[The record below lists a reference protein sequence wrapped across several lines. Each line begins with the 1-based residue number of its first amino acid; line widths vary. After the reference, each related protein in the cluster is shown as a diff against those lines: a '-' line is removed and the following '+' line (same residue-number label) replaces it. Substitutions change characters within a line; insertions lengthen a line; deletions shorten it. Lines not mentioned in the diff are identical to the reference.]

1 MPDPAELAARLRAL
15 HVMDEVGSDN
25 PLGRDA
31 AELILQL
38 VSDRD
43 SWRNQ
48 ASERVKDLDEM
59 RKRAE
64 AAEANYAGC
73 TDTCSRLHSRIRT
86 LEAENANLR
95 RALQEMA
102 DAYRRTGLD
111 MSPEGRA
118 YLAKID
124 TLIGGDDA

>member
-1 MPDPAELAARLRAL
+1 MPDPAEVAELDSPPSDFEHWFVSLQLRA
-15 HVMDEVGSDN
+15 
-25 PLGRDA
+25 A
-31 AELILQL
+31 
-38 VSDRD
+38 
-43 SWRNQ
+43 
-48 ASERVKDLDEM
+48 
-59 RKRAE
+59 
-64 AAEANYAGC
+64 
-73 TDTCSRLHSRIRT
+73 
-86 LEAENANLR
+86 EAENAKLR

>member
-1 MPDPAELAARLRAL
+1 MSDPAEVAARLQAL
-15 HVMDEVGSDN
+15 RVMDEVGSDN
-25 PLGRDA
+25 PLGR
-31 AELILQL
+31 
-38 VSDRD
+38 
-43 SWRNQ
+43 
-48 ASERVKDLDEM
+48 
-59 RKRAE
+59 E
-64 AAEANYAGC
+64 AAALIE
-73 TDTCSRLHSRIRT
+73 RLVAEKKAA
-86 LEAENANLR
+86 EAENAKLR